1 MDYLP
6 LGKGR
11 TMMTNL
17 TPRQIE
23 IDRLLAAGTN
33 PLAVCG
39 RLRITGET
47 FRAEIQAIE
56 TNRTTGYMCKG
67 PHPE

>member
-1 MDYLP
+1 
-6 LGKGR
+6 
-11 TMMTNL
+11 MTNL

-23 IDRLLAAGTN
+23 IDRLLDAGIN

-39 RLRITGET
+39 RLRIDGET

-56 TNRTTGYMCKG
+56 TKRTTGYLDRG